1 VNKTAMK
8 TFVSILL
15 GSILLLGCSQQASKQ
30 QQEIKYQTGKLESWP
45 YKDFTNYALQIS
57 FADKT
62 KDIQTNVDSL
72 DQAANILGQYGWE
85 LVSSETA
92 NGHETYHM
100 KRQMRDDGCGFY
112 FGPNLDPSLNP
123 DGSPVK

>member
-1 VNKTAMK
+1 MNQTTMK
-8 TFVSILL
+8 TFASILL
-15 GSILLLGCSQQASKQ
+15 GSLLLFGCSRQDSSKQ
-30 QQEIKYQTGKLESWP
+30 GVKYQTEKLESWP

-57 FADKT
+57 FADKA
-62 KDIQTNVDSL
+62 KNIQTNVDSL

-92 NGHETYHM
+92 NDHETYHM

-112 FGPNLDPSLNP
+112 FGPNLDSSLMP
-123 DGSPVK
+123 DGSPIK